1 MTAALRHGL
10 LAVALALGGAIG
22 CGHGARAQAQLAA
35 PYHPQ
40 QTAGDT
46 RILLVAGGDDVANF
60 AEEVVAQRKLWRGAG
75 VPRDAIAC
83 YWAKPQGRAWTKDR
97 RQYQRLAR
105 ALASCGRASPATVLD
120 DLAALAASP
129 PALVYLYVTAHGVP
143 QLSQAAGAWTL
154 PPEERSWLAQP
165 ALALDG
171 DPALRVQDTAALLQ
185 ARRDG
190 RPDASLVLTPAT
202 LHQALAR
209 LPADTRKIVVLQG
222 CFSGGFVDG
231 PHSLAAVPNTTV
243 LTAAAADRPSFG
255 CGSGTRT
262 TFWGG
267 ALERVLGDHV
277 DFGTT
282 PAELPW
288 RTIHEQVA
296 RRVTR
301 LERALGQKPSRPQF
315 RTSVR

>member
-1 MTAALRHGL
+1 MKGALRRGL
-10 LAVALALGGAIG
+10 LALALVAAAG
-22 CGHGARAQAQLAA
+22 CGHGARAKAQLAA

-40 QTAGDT
+40 QTRGDT

-60 AEEVVAQRKLWRGAG
+60 AEEVVSQRKLWRGAG
-75 VPRDAIAC
+75 VPREAIAC
-83 YWAKPQGRAWTKDR
+83 YWAKPRGRAWAKDR
-97 RQYQRLAR
+97 RQYDKLAR

-120 DLAALAASP
+120 DLAALAVTP
-129 PALVYLYVTAHGVP
+129 PRLVYLYVTAHGVP
-143 QLSQAAGAWTL
+143 ALSQASGAWTL

-171 DPALRVQDTAALLQ
+171 DPGLRVQDTAALLQ
-185 ARRDG
+185 ARREG
-190 RPDASLVLTPAT
+190 RPDAALVLTPAT
-202 LHQALAR
+202 LHAALSR
-209 LPADTRKIVVLQG
+209 LPEDTRKIVVLQG
-222 CFSGGFVDG
+222 CFSGGFVEG
-231 PHSLAAVPNTTV
+231 PHSLVGVPNTTV

-277 DFGTT
+277 GFGTT
-282 PAELPW
+282 PAQLPW
-288 RTIHEQVA
+288 HAIFEQVE

-301 LERALGQKPSRPQF
+301 LERALGQKPSRPQY
-315 RTSVR
+315 RSSVR